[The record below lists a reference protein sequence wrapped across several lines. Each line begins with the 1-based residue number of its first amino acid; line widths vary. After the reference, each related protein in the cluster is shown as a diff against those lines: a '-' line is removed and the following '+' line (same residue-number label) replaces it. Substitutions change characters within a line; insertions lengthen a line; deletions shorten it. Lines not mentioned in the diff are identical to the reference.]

1 MLPKITEETK
11 LKAVKM
17 YKQGNLKV
25 VEISNLL
32 DVSTSVLYNT
42 FKQYREKGLLQQRQG
57 SNEERRKFTTDQER
71 QIAIDYY
78 ENNLTLKQLQKKWNI
93 HPMQLQRIRDK
104 FRDQYGFKDYYI
116 YRLKGKNRQ

>member
-57 SNEERRKFTTDQER
+57 TNEERRKFTTDQER